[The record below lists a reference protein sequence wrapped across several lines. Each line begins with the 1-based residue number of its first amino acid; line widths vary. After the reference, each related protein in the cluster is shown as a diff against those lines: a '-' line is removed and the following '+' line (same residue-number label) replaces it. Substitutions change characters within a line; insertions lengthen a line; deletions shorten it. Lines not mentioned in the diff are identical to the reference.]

1 MISGEP
7 MRPSDKAEAEDTL
20 QITIPRTTK
29 KSLRMR
35 AAESGD
41 PMRVIV
47 LRALA
52 KDGIRVPLSELQ
64 DRRKTK

>member
-1 MISGEP
+1 MRATTPDGEE
-7 MRPSDKAEAEDTL
+7 SL
-20 QITIPRTTK
+20 QITVPSVTK
-29 KSLRMR
+29 KSLKIR

-52 KDGIRVPLSELQ
+52 KAGIQVPDEELQ
-64 DRRKTK
+64 DRRKNK